1 MFNVVDVGFNS
12 IFLKANK
19 DLLYLLKKFNLE
31 HKEIEKYVLKS
42 ENKIEKII

>member
-19 DLLYLLKKFNLE
+19 DLLELLKSFNIE
-31 HKEIEKYVLKS
+31 H
-42 ENKIEKII
+42 NKLQNSF